1 MNAAY
6 NSEASEVLRVCQG
19 KLHTDVDLDYK
30 YCSSNNEVEFIEE
43 NRYFFEQKYIKEIS
57 LDFD

>member
-30 YCSSNNEVEFIEE
+30 YCSSNNEVEFTEE
-43 NRYFFEQKYIKEIS
+43 NRYFFEQQICQRN
-57 LDFD
+57 